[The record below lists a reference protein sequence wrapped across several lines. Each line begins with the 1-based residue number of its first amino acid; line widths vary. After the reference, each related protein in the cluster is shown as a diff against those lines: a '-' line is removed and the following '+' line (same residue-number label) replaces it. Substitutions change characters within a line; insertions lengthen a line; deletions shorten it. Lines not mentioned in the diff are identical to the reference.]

1 MTDEFLSGVFKTDA
15 GERRYKLFRPGARP
29 PAGQRTLVIV
39 LHGCTQDADDI
50 ARGTHFNGLAS
61 DAGFEVLYPEQP
73 QSANA
78 LKCWNW
84 YLPEQITRGIGEVVI
99 IAELTKK
106 TIADEAIDPKRVYIA
121 GISAGG
127 AMAANLAVDYPE
139 LYAAI
144 AVHSGLPAL
153 AAKSQPEALAAMA
166 KGANDASALGAAAF
180 VAMGANARVV
190 PAILFHGA
198 ADPLVSLLNLR
209 ASARQWV
216 VTNALAAKSQ
226 PPEAI
231 DLRTTDDRLTGQR
244 WALADGTTLAEAWRI
259 EGVGHAWS
267 GGTAGA
273 TYVDPKG
280 PDVTVMMLD
289 FFARHRAK

>member
-1 MTDEFLSGVFKTDA
+1 MTDEFLSGVFGNDA
-15 GERRYKLFRPGARP
+15 GERRYKLFRPGVRP
-29 PAGQRTLVIV
+29 PAGQRMLVVV

-50 ARGTHFNGLAS
+50 ARGTHFNDLAAS
-61 DAGFEVLYPEQP
+61 TGFEILYPEQP

-84 YLPEQITRGIGEVVI
+84 YLPEHMTRANGEASI
-99 IAELTKK
+99 IADLTMQ
-106 TIADEAIDPKRVYIA
+106 IVRDEAIDPKRVYLA

-139 LYAAI
+139 LFAAI
-144 AVHSGLPAL
+144 GVHSGLPAL
-153 AAKSQPEALAAMA
+153 AAKSQAEALEAMA

-180 VAMGANARVV
+180 AAMGANARVV
-190 PAILFHGA
+190 PAILFHGT
-198 ADPLVSLLNLR
+198 ADHLVSPLNLR

-216 VTNALAAKSQ
+216 VTNALAAKAQ

-231 DLRTTDDRLTGQR
+231 ELHTTDDRLSGQR
-244 WALADGTTLAEAWRI
+244 WALADGTTLVEAWRI
-259 EGVGHAWS
+259 DGVGHAWS

-289 FFARHRAK
+289 FFARYRAR

>member
-29 PAGQRTLVIV
+29 PAGQRTLVVV

-50 ARGTHFNGLAS
+50 ARGTHFNELAMT
-61 DAGFEVLYPEQP
+61 AGCEVLYPEQP
-73 QSANA
+73 LSANA

-84 YLPEQITRGIGEVVI
+84 YLPEHSTRGNGEAAI

-106 TIADEAIDPKRVYIA
+106 TIVDEAVDPTRVYIA

-127 AMAANLAVDYPE
+127 AMA
-139 LYAAI
+139 
-144 AVHSGLPAL
+144 VHSGLPAF
-153 AAKSQPEALAAMA
+153 AAKSQAEALAAMA

-180 VAMGANARVV
+180 AAMGTNARVV

-198 ADPLVSLLNLR
+198 ADPLVSPLNLR

-216 VTNALAAKSQ
+216 VTNALAAKAQ
-226 PPEAI
+226 PPEPI
-231 DLRTTDDRLTGQR
+231 DLRMTDERMTGQC
-244 WALADGTTLAEAWRI
+244 WALADGTTLVEAWRI

-267 GGTAGA
+267 GGAAGA

-289 FFARHRAK
+289 FFARHRGK